1 MGGKTGK
8 SFTASYHG
16 MNHVRGKHHPCN
28 ECAESFSAPGDLR
41 HHMKEKHHPCD
52 ECAKS
57 FSTPDADSTAADP
70 GIVEI
75 NDDKE
80 VSEFLKEGLDLE
92 PDTADFE
99 SLDGLDCQ
107 LCEKHSNGHKG
118 LERHQTTAGFES
130 LIGLDYSDKEDV
142 VNSFEADLKKE
153 SNIRK
158 HLTKH
163 TREGSKNCKI
173 YNKVFKNRSSLRTHL
188 TSKGSQNFEN

>member
-1 MGGKTGK
+1 M
-8 SFTASYHG
+8 S
-16 MNHVRGKHHPCN
+16 
-28 ECAESFSAPGDLR
+28 
-41 HHMKEKHHPCD
+41 
-52 ECAKS
+52 
-57 FSTPDADSTAADP
+57 AADP

-80 VSEFLKEGLDLE
+80 VSKFLDDLAGKEMDLGAVVE
-92 PDTADFE
+92 AMDALAGVDDDLAKKEMELEAVQFDERNLEHEAAVTTNNFE

-158 HLTKH
+158 HFTKN
-163 TREGSKNCKI
+163 TRVHIISTTNVNIRQLK
-173 YNKVFKNRSSLRTHL
+173 
-188 TSKGSQNFEN
+188 